1 MAYADLTTEQKES
14 VQAMC
19 QLVRPLS
26 GELGRLLEKFQA
38 VASYYTG
45 NVETILTE
53 LQSSDVVP
61 NASGL
66 AGAQDVTKAELVS
79 IVGYFLTLCAT
90 PEASSGSYNTDYHR
104 ALYAKACG
112 PTNLLVS

>member
-1 MAYADLTTEQKES
+1 MSYVDLTTEQKAS

-38 VASYYTG
+38 VVAYYSG
-45 NVETILTE
+45 NVETILGE

-61 NASGL
+61 NTSGL
-66 AGAQDVTKAELVS
+66 TGAQDLTKEQLANL
-79 IVGYFLTLCAT
+79 VGYFLVMCAT
-90 PEASSGSYNTDYHR
+90 PDNSVGSYNTNYHR

-112 PTNLLVS
+112 PNNLLVS

>member
-14 VQAMC
+14 VQALC
-19 QLVRPLS
+19 QTVRPLS

-38 VASYYTG
+38 VVAYYTG
-45 NVETILTE
+45 NVETILGE

-61 NASGL
+61 NLSGL
-66 AGAQDVTKAELVS
+66 AGAQGLTKEQLVNL
-79 IVGYFLTLCAT
+79 IGYMITSSAT
-90 PEASSGSYNTDYHR
+90 ADAAVGSYNTNYHR

-112 PTNLLVS
+112 PQNLIVS